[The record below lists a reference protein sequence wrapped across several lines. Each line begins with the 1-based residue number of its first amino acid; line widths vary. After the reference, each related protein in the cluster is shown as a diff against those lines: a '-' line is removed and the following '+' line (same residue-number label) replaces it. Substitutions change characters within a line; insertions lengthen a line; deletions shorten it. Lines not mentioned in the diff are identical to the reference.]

1 MKMTATLVVF
11 VFGLIV
17 IGCTCIGA
25 DCSDDY
31 VRFDFIMIDQTS
43 GKDWVFELGTPIS
56 EIQFQSSE
64 GALLPVQQNGNYLSV
79 NLLTSVSTYSV
90 TLDSRISN
98 LKMNFNKVDDECC
111 TTTIL
116 ESVQSTDS
124 TIESVDGTFKIG
136 F

>member
-1 MKMTATLVVF
+1 MKTTATLVVF
-11 VFGLIV
+11 LYGLIV

-64 GALLPVQQNGNYLSV
+64 GSLLPVQQNGNYLSV

-116 ESVQSTDS
+116 
-124 TIESVDGTFKIG
+124 
-136 F
+136 